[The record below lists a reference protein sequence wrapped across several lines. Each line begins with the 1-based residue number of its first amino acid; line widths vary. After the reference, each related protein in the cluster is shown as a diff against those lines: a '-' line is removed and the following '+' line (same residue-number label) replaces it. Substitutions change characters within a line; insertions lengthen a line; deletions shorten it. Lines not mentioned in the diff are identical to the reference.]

1 MGWVG
6 GAVGSLRCGLRG
18 LVGGRMAVRREARV
32 EVFGGLEGQAVVLEQ
47 RLEVG
52 DAGLEVP
59 DVAARW
65 SVAEPR
71 RNASS
76 DAYLRGISRLV
87 MGS

>member
-1 MGWVG
+1 M
-6 GAVGSLRCGLRG
+6 
-18 LVGGRMAVRREARV
+18 GGRVGIGLEARV
-32 EVFGGLEGQAVVLEQ
+32 EVFSGLEGQAAVLQQ

-71 RNASS
+71 LHVHIPVLLLTCAV
-76 DAYLRGISRLV
+76 SRAL
-87 MGS
+87 